1 MSRHRVLHLSLERLS
16 RNDGAWVALALESCL
31 PRTAGRHAW
40 CQLHSTAVL
49 VKACSGAHS
58 VCSSQ
63 ASAHD
68 IIWLSSL
75 VCSNHVWQV
84 PPRDARYSDPS
95 AMLEKTKGL
104 NGAHVAKAPNLPNQG
119 V

>member
-1 MSRHRVLHLSLERLS
+1 
-16 RNDGAWVALALESCL
+16 
-31 PRTAGRHAW
+31 
-40 CQLHSTAVL
+40 
-49 VKACSGAHS
+49 
-58 VCSSQ
+58 
-63 ASAHD
+63 
-68 IIWLSSL
+68 